1 MARASVVMGF
11 KRRRAVQLRQPRH
24 VGVIVAAP
32 AFFWRLIFVFA
43 RSKGRSGLL
52 WGLLACF
59 LPGITIIIL
68 LLVPPVSRDQ
78 RDGCYPPCSSTLKSS
93 RMAVSS

>member
-1 MARASVVMGF
+1 M
-11 KRRRAVQLRQPRH
+11 
-24 VGVIVAAP
+24 VGVIVAALS
-32 AFFWRLIFVFA
+32 FFWWLVFVFAWLIFLSITIAIA

-68 LLVPPVSRDQ
+68 LLIPPVSR
-78 RDGCYPPCSSTLKSS
+78 S
-93 RMAVSS
+93 